1 MHQKKSQNVKGR
13 ALYMKYMQGSTA
25 ETSPIPA
32 LKEVLRGFNFWNV
45 SKVFGKQNLS
55 IMKMLLK
62 RKPTPNYHAAAADGF
77 GRSPNHT
84 I

>member
-32 LKEVLRGFNFWNV
+32 LKELLKGFNFLNA
-45 SKVFGKQNLS
+45 SKVFGKQYLS
-55 IMKMLLK
+55 IMTMLLK
-62 RKPTPNYHAAAADGF
+62 RKPTPNYHAAAADG
-77 GRSPNHT
+77 
-84 I
+84 